1 MRDFVWMVFSW
12 YAISLLNSNT
22 LEIFERKFLR
32 RHNFAPLKEHDSF
45 GNRILFS
52 LLEQYKTHKGKKEK
66 YYIYYNKLVSKWLM
80 LLAAPWFVVM
90 YFTQRYLVGDV
101 LLWHY
106 IIILCIGLLPMAV
119 LLLLVWLCEIKL
131 WHYRTKQKREEK

>member
-66 YYIYYNKLVSKWLM
+66 YYSLNRR
-80 LLAAPWFVVM
+80 AF
-90 YFTQRYLVGDV
+90 
-101 LLWHY
+101 
-106 IIILCIGLLPMAV
+106 GLLTDALFLKPTVYPLHSFPETNAS
-119 LLLLVWLCEIKL
+119 LV
-131 WHYRTKQKREEK
+131 